1 MNLHHE
7 LIPQYKPCSLFLI
20 FFCWMR
26 QRETW
31 GGGEGRGLLRVIPKK
46 KKILSIFTQ
55 KKNKEKW
62 KQHTTHTH
70 THSLSLFVPIR
81 DAFNF
86 KKNSGT
92 TRTAHTTLSCHSF
105 LGDRDTA
112 AKGYWV
118 FFFER
123 VLYFI
128 YFFWSFSFSLVGKCH
143 SKNKKN
149 FFLGGGEGRRG

>member
-1 MNLHHE
+1 MSF
-7 LIPQYKPCSLFLI
+7 Q
-20 FFCWMR
+20 
-26 QRETW
+26 
-31 GGGEGRGLLRVIPKK
+31 KK